1 MNNRSSLSPAS
12 KLTVVALIA
21 AAGIVIQIVAGI
33 DFPTIPPG
41 LIILLVAVGLVA
53 FGRWWW
59 TPIVGTVVGLS
70 QFIGLFLAEQ
80 GERLLDPGPLGGF
93 VGIWIQLLAVSVAI
107 VAGITATIQNNQHRT
122 RYEARGN

>member
-12 KLTVVALIA
+12 KLTVVALLIA

-41 LIILLVAVGLVA
+41 LIILLVAAGLVA

-93 VGIWIQLLAVSVAI
+93 VGIWVQLLAVSVAI
-107 VAGITATIQNNQHRT
+107 VAGITATIQNNRHRT
-122 RYEARGN
+122 RS

>member
-1 MNNRSSLSPAS
+1 MNDRSSLSPAS
-12 KLTVVALIA
+12 KLTVVALLIA

-41 LIILLVAVGLVA
+41 LIILLVAAGLVA

-70 QFIGLFLAEQ
+70 QFIGLFLADQ
-80 GERLLDPGPLGGF
+80 GERLLDLGPLGGF
-93 VGIWIQLLAVSVAI
+93 VGIWVQLLAVSVAI
-107 VAGITATIQNNQHRT
+107 VAGIIATIQNNRHRT
-122 RYEARGN
+122 RP

>member
-93 VGIWIQLLAVSVAI
+93 VGI
-107 VAGITATIQNNQHRT
+107 
-122 RYEARGN
+122 